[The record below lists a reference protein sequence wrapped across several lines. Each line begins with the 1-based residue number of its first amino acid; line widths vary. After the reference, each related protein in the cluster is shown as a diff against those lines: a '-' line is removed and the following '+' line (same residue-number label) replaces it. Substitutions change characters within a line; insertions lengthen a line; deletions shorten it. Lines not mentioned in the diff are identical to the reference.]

1 MTTLTTR
8 AYAGEAD
15 LPALV
20 ELLETCEAVDRL
32 GLVTSEAA
40 LRAELCEPGFDP
52 ARDLR
57 LWQDAGGALLA
68 MGRLWVAPLDEQAEV
83 IVWLYVRP
91 AARGGDLEDR
101 IIAWAE
107 GRAREAAR
115 ERGAPAR
122 LRSHVRESQTE
133 RIALLERHGLRL
145 ARSFLRMACRLDE
158 PPPQA
163 APPAGYTIRPLAGV
177 DEALLWADTYNASFG
192 DHWNAHTA
200 GPEYM
205 AHLIEHDPDYRADGN
220 LVALAPGGGAAGI
233 CYCYI
238 SPEERDDDGAVG
250 WVETLGVRREYRRA
264 GLGRAL
270 LLAGLRWLHA
280 QGAASARLSVDADSP
295 TGATRLYGACGFR
308 PVLVNRV
315 YLKEDLL

>member
-8 AYAGEAD
+8 PYAGEAD

-20 ELLETCEAVDRL
+20 ELLEACEAADQL
-32 GLVTSEAA
+32 GLVTSAAA
-40 LRAELCEPGFDP
+40 LQAELCEPGFDP
-52 ARDLR
+52 ARDLL
-57 LWQDAGGALLA
+57 LWEDAGGALLA
-68 MGRLWVAPLDEQAEV
+68 MGRLWVSPLDEQAEV

-91 AARGGDLEDR
+91 RARGGDLEDR
-101 IIAWAE
+101 IMVWADR
-107 GRAREAAR
+107 RAREVAR

-122 LRSHVRESQTE
+122 LRSHARETQTQ

-145 ARSFLRMACRLDE
+145 ARSFLRMSCRLNG
-158 PPPQA
+158 PPPEVT
-163 APPAGYTIRPLAGV
+163 PPEGFTIRPLAGV
-177 DEALLWADTYNASFG
+177 NEAQLWADTYNASFG

-205 AHLIEHDPDYRADGN
+205 VHLIEHDPDYRADGN
-220 LVALAPGGGAAGI
+220 LVAIAPDGRAAGI

-238 SPEERDDDGAVG
+238 SPDERDDDGAVG
-250 WVETLGVRREYRRA
+250 WVETLGVRREHRRA

-270 LLAGLRWLHA
+270 LLAGLRWLHT

-295 TGATRLYGACGFR
+295 TGATRLYETCGFR
-308 PVLVNRV
+308 RVLVNRV
-315 YLKEDLL
+315 YLKEELL